1 MEERSILSIL
11 TPEQARIID
20 KHGYDFLVARGYA
33 AAGAQDSRQI
43 RSLLR
48 KELKDHGEVF
58 IMKEEKQGKSF
69 FIWFELRK
77 RKGHI
82 LRAKSE
88 SIEIKVEGI

>member
-58 IMKEEKQGKSF
+58 IMKEEKQGKYILFYHRLSSPPSGRNR
-69 FIWFELRK
+69 RK
-77 RKGHI
+77 QIPGQV
-82 LRAKSE
+82 L
-88 SIEIKVEGI
+88 